1 VAGFVA
7 ENAERRRA
15 KRKMPPFDRRQADP
29 SRGEYAS
36 ELAMREER
44 DVALQRLKMGDE
56 AIGAGGDLLGRFTA
70 RTTIPNTFQSGRSLR
85 MSTDAPVLR
94 SRHSSNSDRSG
105 SMTAKHRTRLARTF
119 AGPLAA
125 GWVRTRAKLDFRRH
139 GFKFARLFFAMRS
152 QRNVRDSVCWPVR
165 DQAVS
170 PLFE

>member
-56 AIGAGGDLLGRFTA
+56 AIGAGRRFARAFHRQDNHPETHSSPVALANVYGAPSFVVAIVPLGQIR
-70 RTTIPNTFQSGRSLR
+70 INDGRS
-85 MSTDAPVLR
+85 TEP
-94 SRHSSNSDRSG
+94 G
-105 SMTAKHRTRLARTF
+105 
-119 AGPLAA
+119 
-125 GWVRTRAKLDFRRH
+125 
-139 GFKFARLFFAMRS
+139 
-152 QRNVRDSVCWPVR
+152 
-165 DQAVS
+165 
-170 PLFE
+170 